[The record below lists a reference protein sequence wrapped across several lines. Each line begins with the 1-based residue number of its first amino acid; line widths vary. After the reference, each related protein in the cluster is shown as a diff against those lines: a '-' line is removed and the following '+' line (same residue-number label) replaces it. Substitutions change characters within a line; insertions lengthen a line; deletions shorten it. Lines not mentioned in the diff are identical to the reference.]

1 MKKCLVVYNP
11 NSGKYNKEV
20 TLPKIEKILN
30 EYDYDVIIE
39 KTKYKGDATSIV
51 ANIDKCDLVVSIGGD
66 GTFNEVM
73 TGNFMRK
80 DRIVLCHLPSGTT
93 NDVGAMWGYG
103 KSMLNNL
110 KLALN
115 GEVKRIDICTINDKP
130 FVYSAGFGK
139 FMNIPYETP
148 RELKKRIGHLAYIRE
163 GAKDFFR
170 KVKLYDVTYE
180 IDSEKYRGLFS
191 FALITNANRVAGI
204 NNFYKDIKLDDNK
217 FEVLLCN
224 ITKLKDIVKT
234 LYFFALYDASKIP
247 GFYFYQTDNIKIKF
261 NSPLKKPLCIDGE
274 SFDDMSGSY
283 NIKIDHD
290 VYVLMPSKNVNNLFV
305 NDKKEL

>member
-30 EYDYDVIIE
+30 EYDYSVIIE
-39 KTKYKGDATSIV
+39 KTKYKRDATSIV

-103 KSMLNNL
+103 KNMLNNL

-115 GEVKRIDICTINDKP
+115 GKVKRIDICTINDKP

-163 GAKDFFR
+163 GARDFFR
-170 KVKLYDVTYE
+170 KVKLYDITYE
-180 IDSEKYRGLFS
+180 VDNEKYRGLFS

-204 NNFYKDIKLDDNK
+204 NNFYKDIKLNDNQ
-217 FEVLLCN
+217 FEVLMCN
-224 ITKLKDIVKT
+224 ITKLKDVVKT
-234 LYFFALYDASKIP
+234 LYFFAKYDASKIP
-247 GFYFYQTDNIKIKF
+247 GFYFYKTDNFKFKF
-261 NSPLKKPLCIDGE
+261 NTPIKKPLCIDGE
-274 SFDDMSGSY
+274 SFDDLSGEY
-283 NIKIDHD
+283 DVKIDKD
-290 VYVLMPSKNVNNLFV
+290 VYVLMPSKNIKSLFT
-305 NDKKEL
+305 NEEKT

>member
-30 EYDYDVIIE
+30 EYDYSVIIE

-103 KSMLNNL
+103 KNMLNNL

-115 GEVKRIDICTINDKP
+115 GKVKRIDICTINDKP

-163 GAKDFFR
+163 GARDFFR
-170 KVKLYDVTYE
+170 KVKLYDITYE
-180 IDSEKYRGLFS
+180 VDNEKYRGLFS

-217 FEVLLCN
+217 FEVAFCHVKNKVELMKYFILLN
-224 ITKLKDIVKT
+224 NMDAKDVPGIT
-234 LYFFALYDASKIP
+234 Y
-247 GFYFYQTDNIKIKF
+247 YQTDNLEIEF
-261 NSPLKKPLCIDGE
+261 LDSPKVSWCIDGE
-274 SFDDMSGSY
+274 EYKSTKKVFKFSVDKETKMMLP
-283 NIKIDHD
+283 K
-290 VYVLMPSKNVNNLFV
+290 KNLVKLF
-305 NDKKEL
+305 KK

>member
-1 MKKCLVVYNP
+1 MYYK
-11 NSGKYNKEV
+11 
-20 TLPKIEKILN
+20 
-30 EYDYDVIIE
+30 VI
-39 KTKYKGDATSIV
+39 
-51 ANIDKCDLVVSIGGD
+51 
-66 GTFNEVM
+66 
-73 TGNFMRK
+73 
-80 DRIVLCHLPSGTT
+80 
-93 NDVGAMWGYG
+93 
-103 KSMLNNL
+103 
-110 KLALN
+110 
-115 GEVKRIDICTINDKP
+115 
-130 FVYSAGFGK
+130 
-139 FMNIPYETP
+139 TP
-148 RELKKRIGHLAYIRE
+148 RRE
-163 GAKDFFR
+163 
-170 KVKLYDVTYE
+170 
-180 IDSEKYRGLFS
+180 IPRGIF
-191 FALITNANRVAGI
+191 GI